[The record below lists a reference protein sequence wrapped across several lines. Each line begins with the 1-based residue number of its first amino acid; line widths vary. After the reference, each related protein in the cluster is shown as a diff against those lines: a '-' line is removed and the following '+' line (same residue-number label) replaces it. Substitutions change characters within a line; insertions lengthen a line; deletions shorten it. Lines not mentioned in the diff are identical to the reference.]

1 MGGWRLPSL
10 ALVCSLLGGVAA
22 SSSVLDT
29 ILGDLANQL
38 AGDYGY
44 PDYADAQPDYT
55 DMQDTVYQPEP
66 KPAKP
71 TGKIQ
76 ALNSP
81 YSTLFTES
89 RFVRTQFLNRPTQS
103 THSPNNLF
111 RKRDRYKRYF
121 RLLFHLCQVT
131 VVMSGKAGVKS
142 SSMLPAYCDPPN
154 PCPIGYTAQDGCIEM
169 VQFENKAEFS
179 RKYQAAQ
186 DCMCDTEHMFSC
198 PDPAMDNVYK
208 QQVRY
213 NRLVG
218 KIIQ

>member
-1 MGGWRLPSL
+1 MGRVELDCSCHSLAPLTTWMGGWRLPGL
-10 ALVCSLLGGVAA
+10 ALVCSLLAGVAA
-22 SSSVLDT
+22 SSSVLDS

-44 PDYADAQPDYT
+44 PDYANDQPDYA

-71 TGKIQ
+71 T
-76 ALNSP
+76 
-81 YSTLFTES
+81 
-89 RFVRTQFLNRPTQS
+89 
-103 THSPNNLF
+103 
-111 RKRDRYKRYF
+111 
-121 RLLFHLCQVT
+121 
-131 VVMSGKAGVKS
+131 GKAGVKS

-208 QQVRY
+208 QQDEIG
-213 NRLVG
+213 LVFPDLKRKTEELTNPFLAG
-218 KIIQ
+218 TKLPIAAKKGMGY